1 VPTAIDET
9 ARRRT
14 FEEWVKAHTA
24 DLFRFARNRVKDPDD
39 AEDLVQVAL
48 VSAWESLDRYQ
59 GESSPRT
66 WLFAILKHK
75 LLDHYRKSYREAERL
90 SGRESGSDDPVE
102 QFFDQE
108 GHWNSGHAP
117 KDIALFH
124 QDDQSEKLDRALR
137 HCLDALP
144 EHLRAAVEMKYLQDM
159 EGARIQEAL
168 GLSEANYWQQVH
180 RAKLKLRACIEQRLK
195 PTRE

>member
-1 VPTAIDET
+1 MDET

-24 DLFRFARNRVKDPDD
+24 DLLRFSRNRVKDPDD
-39 AEDLVQVAL
+39 AEELVQVAL
-48 VSAWESLDRYQ
+48 VSAWETLDRFQ

-75 LLDHYRKSYREAERL
+75 LLDHYRKSYRDAGRL
-90 SGRESGSDDPVE
+90 SGRESGSDDPAE
-102 QFFDQE
+102 QFFNQE
-108 GHWNSGHAP
+108 GHWNNEQAP
-117 KDIALFH
+117 HDIMIFR

-144 EHLRAAVEMKYLQDM
+144 ERWRAAVEMKYLHDM

-195 PTRE
+195 PIRE

>member
-1 VPTAIDET
+1 MDET

-24 DLFRFARNRVKDPDD
+24 DLLRFSRNRVKDPDD
-39 AEDLVQVAL
+39 AEELVQVAL
-48 VSAWESLDRYQ
+48 VSAWETLDRFQ

-75 LLDHYRKSYREAERL
+75 LLDHYRKSYRDADRL
-90 SGRESGSDDPVE
+90 SGRESDPDDLAE
-102 QFFDQE
+102 QFFNQE
-108 GHWNSGHAP
+108 GHWNSEQAP
-117 KDIALFH
+117 HDITLFR

-144 EHLRAAVEMKYLQDM
+144 ERWRAAVEMKYLQDM

-195 PTRE
+195 PIRE